1 MNAEKLSTLVG
12 GMVGLFPIQ
21 IQDLLT
27 KNGVVV
33 DTINLNID
41 NLVTAT
47 FYALDKSV
55 SFRKDFINLYFSN
68 EELINSKIETED
80 YSNFLGFGKNKTTP
94 TTTTKTGGGSNFD
107 YGGLATSLIG
117 GVGDFFGSKNNLKAS
132 QAQADAMIKSGELS
146 IQAQQLA
153 LEGKKIDAQTALALA
168 SAKPQ
173 GNTMLYVAL
182 GIGGVLILG
191 VVIWAVTRKRE

>member
-1 MNAEKLSTLVG
+1 MNEQKIATLVG
-12 GMVGLFPIQ
+12 GMVGLFPIE
-21 IQDLLT
+21 ITELLT

-47 FYALDKSV
+47 FYALDKLV
-55 SFRKDFINLYFSN
+55 SFRKDFINLYKNN
-68 EELINSKIETED
+68 EELINSKIESED
-80 YSNFLGFGKNKTTP
+80 YSNFLGFGKNTTP
-94 TTTTKTGGGSNFD
+94 KAPKTGGGSTTD
-107 YGGLATSLIG
+107 YGGIATSLIG
-117 GVGDFFGSKNNLKAS
+117 GVGGFFSSKNDLKSA
-132 QAQADAMIKSGELS
+132 QAQANAMIQSGQLS
-146 IQAQQLA
+146 IEAQKIA
-153 LEGKKIDAQTALALA
+153 LETEKERSKTALALA

-191 VVIWAVTRKRE
+191 VVIYAVTRKKAS

>member
-1 MNAEKLSTLVG
+1 MNEQKIGTLVG
-12 GMVGLFPIQ
+12 GMVGLFPIE
-21 IQDLLT
+21 ITELLT
-27 KNGVVV
+27 QNGVVV

-47 FYALDKSV
+47 IYALDTSV

-68 EELINSKIETED
+68 EEFINSKIETDD
-80 YSNFLGFGKNKTTP
+80 YSNFLGFGKNKTP
-94 TTTTKTGGGSNFD
+94 STKTGGGSSFD
-107 YGGLATSLIG
+107 YGGVATSLIG
-117 GVGDFFGSKNNLKAS
+117 GIGGFLGSKNDLKSA

-182 GIGGVLILG
+182 GIGGVLVLG
-191 VVIWAVTRKRE
+191 VIIFAVTRKRA